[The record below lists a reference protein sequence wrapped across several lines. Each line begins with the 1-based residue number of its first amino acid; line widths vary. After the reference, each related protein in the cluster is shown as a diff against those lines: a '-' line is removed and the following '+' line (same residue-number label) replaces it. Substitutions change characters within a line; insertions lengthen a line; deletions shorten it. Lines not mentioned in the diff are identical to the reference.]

1 MLVMFAV
8 DCVVSRIVG
17 CLFFF
22 FFKLAFRWF
31 IVLLRYKVTVN
42 VWFIL
47 RWPKMLEL
55 TFFQEFS
62 CRTLLFSQLL
72 FGHVL
77 QMWQC
82 DFTHDHKQMV
92 NTKRGSRC
100 PRVSP
105 HHCFMAGMKFLQGD
119 KSVVIYC
126 KKNYLLYKDTTCL
139 CSLSAAF

>member
-1 MLVMFAV
+1 MYDSSLGDPVWMME
-8 DCVVSRIVG
+8 CKNPRTN
-17 CLFFF
+17 FFF
-22 FFKLAFRWF
+22 SVF
-31 IVLLRYKVTVN
+31 
-42 VWFIL
+42 
-47 RWPKMLEL
+47 
-55 TFFQEFS
+55 
-62 CRTLLFSQLL
+62 CRALLFSQLL

-82 DFTHDHKQMV
+82 DFTHDRKQVV
-92 NTKRGSRC
+92 NTKTGSRC

-139 CSLSAAF
+139 QVFSEPWLLELLARPSIKTSSCRALFFSEWFS